1 MKQFKWMPVSQVPHH
16 HVDHPLNS
24 IFQMIKSKKV
34 DSKQRRLFQED
45 GDSRASLGMDEG
57 RRKERAVHSVELP
70 SIVAFL

>member
-16 HVDHPLNS
+16 YANHSLIAV
-24 IFQMIKSKKV
+24 FQMIKSKKV

-57 RRKERAVHSVELP
+57 RIERKP
-70 SIVAFL
+70 STL